1 MAANK
6 VAINGKTILDLTQDT
21 VTADKMVSGVT
32 AHDKSGKQITGTKKY
47 GSGFRVTGAYASART
62 TVDGTT
68 YNGEQTADMGDFYID
83 SASKFTPQ
91 VYIPKSKFST
101 VFGDATIADVLAGAS
116 FTGADGTK
124 KVGAMPNNGAAS
136 IQLSDLTAKSV
147 TAGYYSGGTAK
158 IADAE
163 AAKIIPENI
172 KKGVTILGVEG
183 AMEEGGDYNIAA
195 TTNSDGT
202 QSLAITDAGGGGS
215 GTYSLPTSTYTIKLW
230 NFPSNFFD
238 SESLVVAYWK
248 EDATRAFLTLTSAN
262 DVSIEAWNN
271 GVFIITEPEPGLSPT
286 SKISVNVSPESNPGK
301 TLYPLLY
308 DENALVYTITLFS
321 NSGIYIHIKYVG

>member
-6 VAINGKTILDLTQDT
+6 VAINGKTILDLTGDT
-21 VTADKMVSGVT
+21 VTADKLVSGVT
-32 AHDKSGKQITGTKKY
+32 AHDKSGTKITGTKKY
-47 GSGFRVTGAYASART
+47 GSGFRVTGAYASAHT

-101 VFGDATIADVLAGAS
+101 VFGNATISDVLAGAS

-124 KVGAMPNNGAAS
+124 KTGAMPNNGAAA
-136 IQLSDLTAKSV
+136 IRLSDLTSKSV

-172 KKGVTILGVEG
+172 KKGVTILGVAG
-183 AMEEGGDYNIAA
+183 TMEASAGGDYNIAA

-202 QSLAITDAGGGGS
+202 QNLAITDAGGGGS
-215 GTYSLPTSTYTIKLW
+215 SGGS
-230 NFPSNFFD
+230 
-238 SESLVVAYWK
+238 
-248 EDATRAFLTLTSAN
+248 
-262 DVSIEAWNN
+262 
-271 GVFIITEPEPGLSPT
+271 GVQW
-286 SKISVNVSPESNPGK
+286 VSPLESN
-301 TLYPLLY
+301 
-308 DENALVYTITLFS
+308 
-321 NSGIYIHIKYVG
+321 